1 MQSATAISMVRVI
14 ISATTLAA
22 AAAAAQG
29 SFVPAQPIHVEPLGE
44 IEVEPGA
51 VFADTVVLKLAI
63 DAEGQIT
70 DAEVWSSS
78 GYDVVDAVALASARK
93 CIFIPATQDGEPVES
108 FYQIYY
114 RLSAYRTREYLSAEE
129 KAGTAEKTPPPEE
142 DDDGG
147 K

>member
-1 MQSATAISMVRVI
+1 MRAFI
-14 ISATTLAA
+14 IVTTFAV

-29 SFVPAQPIHVEPLGE
+29 GFVPAQPIHVEPLGE

-51 VFADTVVLKLAI
+51 VFADTVVLKLAV

-114 RLSAYRTREYLSAEE
+114 RLSAYRTLKYLSAEE
-129 KAGTAEKTPPPEE
+129 KAGTAGKTPPPEE

-147 K
+147 N

>member
-1 MQSATAISMVRVI
+1 MVRVI
-14 ISATTLAA
+14 ISATMLAA

-29 SFVPAQPIHVEPLGE
+29 GFVPAQPIHVEPLGE
-44 IEVEPGA
+44 IEVEPGV
-51 VFADTVVLKLAI
+51 VFADTVVLKLSV

-78 GYDVVDAVALASARK
+78 GYNVIDAVALASARK
-93 CIFIPATQDGEPVES
+93 CIFIAATQDGEPVES

-114 RLSAYRTREYLSAEE
+114 RLSAYRTRKYLSVEE
-129 KAGTAEKTPPPEE
+129 KAGTAGKTPPPEE
-142 DDDGG
+142 NDDGG

>member
-1 MQSATAISMVRVI
+1 MRAFI
-14 ISATTLAA
+14 IVTTFAV

-29 SFVPAQPIHVEPLGE
+29 GFVPAQPIHVEPLGE
-44 IEVEPGA
+44 IEVEPGV
-51 VFADTVVLKLAI
+51 VFADTVVLKLAV

-78 GYDVVDAVALASARK
+78 GYTVVDAVALASARK

-114 RLSAYRTREYLSAEE
+114 RLSAYRTRKYLSAEE
-129 KAGTAEKTPPPEE
+129 KAGTAGKTPPPEE

-147 K
+147 D

>member
-1 MQSATAISMVRVI
+1 MRAFI
-14 ISATTLAA
+14 IVTTFAV

-44 IEVEPGA
+44 IEVEPGV
-51 VFADTVVLKLAI
+51 VFADTVVLKLAV

-78 GYDVVDAVALASARK
+78 GYNVVDAVALASARK

-114 RLSAYRTREYLSAEE
+114 RLSAYRTRKYLSVEE
-129 KAGTAEKTPPPEE
+129 KAAAAGKTPPPEE

-147 K
+147 N